1 MLFVQH
7 YFYPTT
13 HAVCSTLLLS
23 NNPCCLFNITSIQQ
37 PMLFVQ
43 HYFYPTT
50 HAVCSTLLLSNNPCC
65 LFNITSIQQPMLSV
79 QHYFYPTT
87 LAVCSNITIIQ
98 QPMLLQFLLTAVSR
112 KRQTRYRACVTHS
125 LFYMKTNAI
134 QTHVKLFHD
143 LQFDTNRIR
152 NARRYDLSTKY
163 VH

>member
-1 MLFVQH
+1 MLSVQYYFYPTAH
-7 YFYPTT
+7 AVSSTLLLSNNPCCLFNITSIKQPMLSVQYYFYPTT

-37 PMLFVQ
+37 PMVSVQ
-43 HYFYPTT
+43 T
-50 HAVCSTLLLSNNPCC
+50 SLLSNNPCC
-65 LFNITSIQQPMLSV
+65 LL
-79 QHYFYPTT
+79 
-87 LAVCSNITIIQ
+87 NITIIQ
-98 QPMLLQFLLTAVSR
+98 QPMLLQCLLTAVSR